1 MQLVAAQRR
10 PTAPTSG
17 CRVQKAPLRRWYR
30 SWAAS
35 QSWAI
40 ESLAARLLPDI
51 MPVTPDDLAALE
63 ERLLA
68 KLQPSRAEE
77 VDLPAAVYSRVM
89 CLTAAL
95 LVYVCA
101 SMLVSSFTTGVVGNL
116 SQIEYL
122 VFPLCFTAQFGLMF
136 GALDSD
142 AAGRRTIKLMRAW
155 WIPQIFIVPYLY
167 WSSGMQED
175 AVLLFVGFAI
185 NSIYWPW
192 LLNAIRELLRTRY
205 QGSRTAWA
213 QHYTS
218 RALRLGAFQIVL
230 AVSAIAQGL
239 RGKESFPRV
248 YATFNFSLNLS
259 TVLIY
264 VTAIFDACAVDTRAA
279 ATLRLSP
286 LQTAALVSCGV
297 VVLSGLA
304 GRRRGVRSSCT
315 RGHRFIHRLR
325 NFGTE
330 TAVQKGRT
338 RDVPQYG
345 VFQPIVLY
353 FRRPASV
360 GRSAK
365 GPIRRLR
372 ERAAGQ
378 GVRGPRGWCV

>member
-1 MQLVAAQRR
+1 
-10 PTAPTSG
+10 
-17 CRVQKAPLRRWYR
+17 
-30 SWAAS
+30 
-35 QSWAI
+35 
-40 ESLAARLLPDI
+40 

-297 VVLSGLA
+297 VILSGLA

-315 RGHRFIHRLR
+315 RGHRFIRRLR

-330 TAVQKGRT
+330 TAVQKGRA

-345 VFQPIVLY
+345 VFQPTLLY
-353 FRRPASV
+353 FRRPARV
-360 GRSAK
+360 GRAAK

-372 ERAAGQ
+372 GARGAGQ
-378 GVRGPRGWCV
+378 GARGPRGWCV

>member
-1 MQLVAAQRR
+1 
-10 PTAPTSG
+10 
-17 CRVQKAPLRRWYR
+17 
-30 SWAAS
+30 
-35 QSWAI
+35 
-40 ESLAARLLPDI
+40 

-192 LLNAIRELLRTRY
+192 LLNA
-205 QGSRTAWA
+205 QGTPADEVSGIADGVG
-213 QHYTS
+213 S
-218 RALRLGAFQIVL
+218 ALY
-230 AVSAIAQGL
+230 
-239 RGKESFPRV
+239 ES
-248 YATFNFSLNLS
+248 S
-259 TVLIY
+259 
-264 VTAIFDACAVDTRAA
+264 AA
-279 ATLRLSP
+279 AGCFSDR
-286 LQTAALVSCGV
+286 A
-297 VVLSGLA
+297 
-304 GRRRGVRSSCT
+304 
-315 RGHRFIHRLR
+315 
-325 NFGTE
+325 
-330 TAVQKGRT
+330 
-338 RDVPQYG
+338 
-345 VFQPIVLY
+345 
-353 FRRPASV
+353 
-360 GRSAK
+360 
-365 GPIRRLR
+365 RRLR
-372 ERAAGQ
+372 HRAGLTRK
-378 GVRGPRGWCV
+378 GVVPPGVCDL

>member
-1 MQLVAAQRR
+1 
-10 PTAPTSG
+10 
-17 CRVQKAPLRRWYR
+17 
-30 SWAAS
+30 
-35 QSWAI
+35 
-40 ESLAARLLPDI
+40 

-68 KLQPSRAEE
+68 KLQQPSRVEE
-77 VDLPAAVYSRVM
+77 IDLPAAVYSRVM
-89 CLTAAL
+89 YLTAAL

-122 VFPLCFTAQFGLMF
+122 VFPLCFTALFGLVF

-142 AAGRRTIKLMRAW
+142 AAGRRAIKLMRAW
-155 WIPQIFIVPYLY
+155 WIPQIFIVPYMY
-167 WSSGMQED
+167 WTSDMHED

-192 LLNAIRELLRTRY
+192 LLNAVRELLRHRY

-230 AVSAIAQGL
+230 AVSAVAQGL

-286 LQTAALVSCGV
+286 LQAAALVSCGV

-304 GRRRGVRSSCT
+304 GYVIS
-315 RGHRFIHRLR
+315 
-325 NFGTE
+325 E
-330 TAVQKGRT
+330 Q
-338 RDVPQYG
+338 
-345 VFQPIVLY
+345 
-353 FRRPASV
+353 RRPSKQAARAAFLSMVFSNQFCFIVVGRLVWVARRKARSDDSASV
-360 GRSAK
+360 VPAK
-365 GPIRRLR
+365 ESEGL
-372 ERAAGQ
+372 EAGAFDLA
-378 GVRGPRGWCV
+378 GA

>member
-1 MQLVAAQRR
+1 
-10 PTAPTSG
+10 
-17 CRVQKAPLRRWYR
+17 
-30 SWAAS
+30 
-35 QSWAI
+35 
-40 ESLAARLLPDI
+40 

-77 VDLPAAVYSRVM
+77 VDLPATVYSRVM
-89 CLTAAL
+89 IVTAAL
-95 LVYVCA
+95 LFYVCA
-101 SMLVSSFTTGVVGNL
+101 SMLVSSFTTGVAGNL

-122 VFPLCFTAQFGLMF
+122 VFPLCFTALFGLAF

-142 AAGRRTIKLMRAW
+142 AAGRRTIKLLRAW
-155 WIPQIFIVPYLY
+155 CISLIFVVPFLY
-167 WSSGMQED
+167 WTSGMHED
-175 AVLLFVGFAI
+175 AVLLFVGFLI

-192 LLNAIRELLRTRY
+192 LMNAIRELLRHRY
-205 QGSRTAWA
+205 QGSRRAWA

-230 AVSAIAQGL
+230 VVSAVAQGL

-297 VVLSGLA
+297 VILSGLA

-315 RGHRFIHRLR
+315 RGHRFIRRLR

-330 TAVQKGRT
+330 TAVQKGRA

-345 VFQPIVLY
+345 VFQPTMLC
-353 FRRPASV
+353 FRRPTSV
-360 GRSAK
+360 GRPAK

>member
-1 MQLVAAQRR
+1 
-10 PTAPTSG
+10 
-17 CRVQKAPLRRWYR
+17 
-30 SWAAS
+30 
-35 QSWAI
+35 
-40 ESLAARLLPDI
+40 

-68 KLQPSRAEE
+68 KLQGQSSRVEE
-77 VDLPAAVYSRVM
+77 EEELPAAVFARVT
-89 CLTAAL
+89 CVTTIL
-95 LVYVCA
+95 LVYVCV
-101 SMLVSSFTTGVVGNL
+101 SMVASSFTTGVHGNL
-116 SQIEYL
+116 SQIEYC
-122 VFPLCFTAQFGLMF
+122 VYPLCFTAFTGLIF
-136 GALDSD
+136 GALDSE

-155 WIPQIFIVPYLY
+155 WIPQIVIVPYLY
-167 WSSGMQED
+167 WTSDMYVD
-175 AVLLFVGFAI
+175 AVLLFIGFSI

-192 LLNAIRELLRTRY
+192 LFNACREILRKRY
-205 QGSRTAWA
+205 QGSRTAWS

-218 RALRLGAFQIVL
+218 RALKLGAFQLVL

-297 VVLSGLA
+297 VILSGLA

-365 GPIRRLR
+365 GPVRRLR
-372 ERAAGQ
+372 ERGAGQ
-378 GVRGPRGWCV
+378 GRRPRGRRVRCPRRVTTSLVVVLI

>member
-1 MQLVAAQRR
+1 
-10 PTAPTSG
+10 
-17 CRVQKAPLRRWYR
+17 
-30 SWAAS
+30 
-35 QSWAI
+35 
-40 ESLAARLLPDI
+40 

-89 CLTAAL
+89 YLTAAL
-95 LVYVCA
+95 LFYVCA

-155 WIPQIFIVPYLY
+155 WIPQIFIVPFLY
-167 WSSGMQED
+167 WTSGMQED

-230 AVSAIAQGL
+230 AVSAVAQGL
-239 RGKESFPRV
+239 RGKETFPRV

-304 GRRRGVRSSCT
+304 GYVIS
-315 RGHRFIHRLR
+315 
-325 NFGTE
+325 E
-330 TAVQKGRT
+330 Q
-338 RDVPQYG
+338 
-345 VFQPIVLY
+345 
-353 FRRPASV
+353 RRPSKKAARLTFLSMVFSNQLCFIFV
-360 GRSAK
+360 GRLVWVA
-365 GPIRRLR
+365 RRKARSDDSVARVEPVKEPEGL
-372 ERAAGQ
+372 EAGAFDLA
-378 GVRGPRGWCV
+378 GA

>member
-1 MQLVAAQRR
+1 
-10 PTAPTSG
+10 
-17 CRVQKAPLRRWYR
+17 
-30 SWAAS
+30 
-35 QSWAI
+35 
-40 ESLAARLLPDI
+40 

-68 KLQPSRAEE
+68 KLQQPSRVEE
-77 VDLPAAVYSRVM
+77 IDLPAAVYSRVM
-89 CLTAAL
+89 YLTAAL

-122 VFPLCFTAQFGLMF
+122 VFPLCFTALFGLVF

-142 AAGRRTIKLMRAW
+142 AAGRRAIKLMRAW
-155 WIPQIFIVPYLY
+155 WIPQIFIVPYMY
-167 WSSGMQED
+167 WTSDMHED

-192 LLNAIRELLRTRY
+192 LLNAVRELLRHRY

-230 AVSAIAQGL
+230 AVSAVAQGL
-239 RGKESFPRV
+239 RGKVASPGCMRPLFQPEPG
-248 YATFNFSLNLS
+248 

-286 LQTAALVSCGV
+286 LQAAALVSCGV

-304 GRRRGVRSSCT
+304 GYVISEQRRPSKQAARTAFLSMVFSNQFCFIFVGRLVWVARRRARSDDS
-315 RGHRFIHRLR
+315 
-325 NFGTE
+325 
-330 TAVQKGRT
+330 
-338 RDVPQYG
+338 
-345 VFQPIVLY
+345 
-353 FRRPASV
+353 ASV
-360 GRSAK
+360 QPVKESEG
-365 GPIRRLR
+365 L
-372 ERAAGQ
+372 EAGAFDLA
-378 GVRGPRGWCV
+378 GA

>member
-1 MQLVAAQRR
+1 MPRGLPWLQHVAAQRR
-10 PTAPTSG
+10 PTFPTWG
-17 CRVQKAPLRRWYR
+17 CRVQKSTAAALVLKVGSLPVLGHRESRRAP
-30 SWAAS
+30 AA
-35 QSWAI
+35 I
-40 ESLAARLLPDI
+40 I
-51 MPVTPDDLAALE
+51 MPVTPDDLTQLE

-68 KLQPSRAEE
+68 KLQQPSRVDE

-89 CLTAAL
+89 IVTAAL

-122 VFPLCFTAQFGLMF
+122 VFPLCFTALFGLVF

-142 AAGRRTIKLMRAW
+142 AAGRRAIKLMRAW
-155 WIPQIFIVPYLY
+155 WIPQIFIVPYMY
-167 WSSGMQED
+167 WTSDMHED

-192 LLNAIRELLRTRY
+192 LFNSMAQILRTRY

-279 ATLRLSP
+279 ATLRLSS
-286 LQTAALVSCGV
+286 LQAAALVSCGV

-304 GRRRGVRSSCT
+304 GYVIS
-315 RGHRFIHRLR
+315 
-325 NFGTE
+325 E
-330 TAVQKGRT
+330 Q
-338 RDVPQYG
+338 
-345 VFQPIVLY
+345 
-353 FRRPASV
+353 RRPSKRAARTAFLSMVFSNQFCFIFV
-360 GRSAK
+360 GRLVWVA
-365 GPIRRLR
+365 RRKARSEDSVTSVQPVKDEL
-372 ERAAGQ
+372 EAG
-378 GVRGPRGWCV
+378 GAFDLAGA